1 MAVRRKRYRVLVF
14 ASILAA
20 LVVPVGFALSLE
32 SGAERRSAMP
42 ETLAAPAG
50 LAAAVV
56 VAPRSVMTDAT
67 RSFSYPLPDAA
78 KLFIVGSVLIG
89 LAAAVR
95 KAG

>member
-1 MAVRRKRYRVLVF
+1 
-14 ASILAA
+14 
-20 LVVPVGFALSLE
+20 VGFALSLE
-32 SGAERRSAMP
+32 SGPARRSAMP

-50 LAAAVV
+50 IAAAVV
-56 VAPRSVMTDAT
+56 VAPSADVSGAT
-67 RSFSYPLPDAA
+67 RPFSYPVPDAV